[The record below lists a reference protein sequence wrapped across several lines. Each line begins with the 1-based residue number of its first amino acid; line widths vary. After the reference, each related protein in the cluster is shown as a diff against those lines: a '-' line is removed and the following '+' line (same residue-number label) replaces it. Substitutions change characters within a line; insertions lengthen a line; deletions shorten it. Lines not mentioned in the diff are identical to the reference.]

1 MRRQGTLLVVGLG
14 SLGSVTA
21 TWLAPWVTRLVL
33 VDPDCVEVANLV
45 RQAYTHAEVGGPKAV
60 ALSARLTAE
69 HPHLRCDAVVGALK
83 DEGAVAHLIRQYGVT
98 AALVTTGT
106 EADFALARA
115 LRSHA
120 LPHVVGRCYAR
131 ARYWEGVVVDGSQGS
146 SYAEVRRHVMA
157 GPTPQPT
164 PEQRAAY
171 GAVGELVAEPATA
184 METGWAAAWLA
195 RLMGQMLVPPA
206 LREGWF
212 WARLAAGATCW
223 IGGLV
228 VENVTEAGSDAGAAY
243 GVDVPGVVHAWSA
256 DEIAP

>member
-1 MRRQGTLLVVGLG
+1 
-14 SLGSVTA
+14 
-21 TWLAPWVTRLVL
+21 
-33 VDPDCVEVANLV
+33 VD
-45 RQAYTHAEVGGPKAV
+45 
-60 ALSARLTAE
+60 ALT
-69 HPHLRCDAVVGALK
+69 
-83 DEGAVAHLIRQYGVT
+83 DEGAVAQLLRRNGVT

-131 ARYWEGVVVDGSQGS
+131 ARYWEAIVVDGSQGP
-146 SYAEVRRHVMA
+146 SYAEVRRRVMA
-157 GPTPQPT
+157 GPSPLPT

-171 GAVGELVAEPATA
+171 GAVDELIAEPATA

-195 RLMGQMLVPPA
+195 RLMAQMVVSPV
-206 LREGWF
+206 LREGWCLV
-212 WARLAAGATCW
+212 RLAAGATCW

-228 VENVTEAGSDAGAAY
+228 VERETETGRDAGAAY
-243 GVDVPGVVHAWSA
+243 GVDVPGIIHAWSA